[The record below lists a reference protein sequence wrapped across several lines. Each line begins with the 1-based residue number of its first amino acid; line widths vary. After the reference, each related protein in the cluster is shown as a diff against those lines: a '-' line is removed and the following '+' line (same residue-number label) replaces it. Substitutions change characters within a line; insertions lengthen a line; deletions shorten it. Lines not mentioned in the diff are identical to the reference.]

1 MLTELSPRMQD
12 YLEAILK
19 LQDRAP
25 VVRAGEIAADLEV
38 SKPTVTSALKTL
50 AEGGFVEHESYGY
63 VRLTEKGREAASS
76 VRRRHRLLRGFF
88 EEVLG
93 VSAGSAAEDACAV
106 EHYLS
111 KDTAERLTRFV
122 EFIHNCPRNGAD
134 WLQHFHSY
142 CDGDAGP
149 GEVDCIEHCLEEC
162 VRQIR
167 SARSGMCR
175 KTGTPL

>member
-1 MLTELSPRMQD
+1 MLAQLSPRMQD
-12 YLEAILK
+12 YLETILK

-25 VVRAGEIAADLEV
+25 VVRAGEIAAELEV

-63 VRLTEKGREAASS
+63 VRLTPRGRQVAAS

-93 VSAGSAAEDACAV
+93 VSSADAAQDACAV
-106 EHYLS
+106 EHYLC

-122 EFIHNCPRNGAD
+122 EFVYACPRTGSD
-134 WLQHFHSY
+134 WLERFHAH
-142 CDGDAGP
+142 CDGGTGP
-149 GEVDCIEHCLEEC
+149 TEANCVDNCLEEC
-162 VRQIR
+162 VRGIR
-167 SARSGMCR
+167 SARQGMRR
-175 KTGTPL
+175 KD